1 VQFLRNAM
9 CCCKDLHLFGDTV
22 LHESKHTAL
31 LYDFPEPMNK
41 TTPLELLICVTQLYA
56 FVSTTLSGYRL
67 IMKSGYGKLRR
78 INQLQLINSKLHTK
92 STTLP
97 ERIVNERLVE
107 ERQAARR
114 SIFIGINVFFIGGS
128 FFWLFANSLHVTETD
143 WIGGLPGLIHALTV
157 MEVCLVPL
165 LYFMMEDGFGQLAK
179 SKRMK
184 KLVAVLR
191 RGDRV
196 PDDALN
202 AEAYSWIVADGY
214 PNGWNPF
221 WVHEFDALLDPL
233 PDEVSETKKLND
245 EITMLNTTLEAIT
258 GKTKGTVNK
267 DQESALSLALEKT
280 AAHLEE
286 EVPVLRMEGY
296 REFFYFVLNF
306 IAFYGY
312 LLGVVVFYYDK
323 EDFQPTYVRE
333 LKFRMTNA
341 DADWHGN
348 FAGDLMWTIE
358 PIVILGSPMLMGWT
372 KSKIAKVKTD

>member
-1 VQFLRNAM
+1 MDAVVQFLRNAM
-9 CCCKDLHLFGDTV
+9 CCCKDLHLFGGTFF
-22 LHESKHTAL
+22 HESKHTAL

-56 FVSTTLSGYRL
+56 FVSTTLSGYGL
-67 IMKSGYGKLRR
+67 IIKSGYGKLRR
-78 INQLQLINSKLHTK
+78 VNQLIKLHTK
-92 STTLP
+92 STTLLD
-97 ERIVNERLVE
+97 RIVNERLVE
-107 ERQAARR
+107 EQQAAVR
-114 SIFIGINVFFIGGS
+114 SIFIGINVLCIGVS

-143 WIGGLPGLIHALTV
+143 WIGGVPGLIHALTV
-157 MEVCLVPL
+157 MEVCLLPL

-184 KLVAVLR
+184 NLVIVLM
-191 RGDRV
+191 RGGVV
-196 PDDALN
+196 PYEALN
-202 AEAYSWIVADGY
+202 AEVYSWIVADGY

-221 WVHEFDALLDPL
+221 WANDFDALLDPL
-233 PDEVSETKKLND
+233 PDEISENKKLND
-245 EITMLNTTLEAIT
+245 EIAKVNTTLEAIT
-258 GKTKGTVNK
+258 GKTKGANK
-267 DQESALSLALEKT
+267 EQESALSLALEKT

-286 EVPVLRMEGY
+286 EIPVLRMEGY

-312 LLGVVVFYYDK
+312 LLGIVVFYYDN

-333 LKFRMTNA
+333 LKLGMTNA

-358 PIVILGSPMLMGWT
+358 PIVILGSPILMGWM
-372 KSKIAKVKTD
+372 KRKITKVKTD

>member
-1 VQFLRNAM
+1 MMDAVVQFLRNAM
-9 CCCKDLHLFGDTV
+9 CCCKDLHLFGDTF

-56 FVSTTLSGYRL
+56 SVSTTRSGYRL
-67 IMKSGYGKLRR
+67 IMGSGYGKLRR
-78 INQLQLINSKLHTK
+78 VNRLIKLHSK
-92 STTLP
+92 SATLSD
-97 ERIVNERLVE
+97 RIVHERLVE
-107 ERQAARR
+107 ERQAALR
-114 SIFIGINVFFIGGS
+114 SIFIGINVFCIGCS

-143 WIGGLPGLIHALTV
+143 WIGGVPALIHALTV

-165 LYFMMEDGFGQLAK
+165 LYFMLEDGFGQLAK

-184 KLVAVLR
+184 ELVLVLR
-191 RGDRV
+191 RGGGV
-196 PDDALN
+196 PEEALN

-221 WVHEFDALLDPL
+221 WVHEFDALLDAL
-233 PDEVSETKKLND
+233 PDEISETKKLNE

-258 GKTKGTVNK
+258 RKGKGTNK
-267 DQESALSLALEKT
+267 EQESALSLALEKT
-280 AAHLEE
+280 AARLEE
-286 EVPVLRMEGY
+286 EVPVLRIEGY
-296 REFFYFVLNF
+296 REFCYFVLNF

-333 LKFRMTNA
+333 LKLGMTNA

-358 PIVILGSPMLMGWT
+358 PIVILASPMLMGWM
-372 KSKIAKVKTD
+372 KPKIIKVKTD